1 MPQTL
6 TLTVAFIGGNRTTR
20 SYTRAPGERWE
31 ENLATFAEFPLVSIH
46 NATVKVECSP
56 MFCPTWATI
65 YADTLKR
72 GSTAS
77 HPEIKWGCSR

>member
-1 MPQTL
+1 MTQSV
-6 TLTVAFIGGNRTTR
+6 TLTVAFIGGNRTART
-20 SYTRAPGERWE
+20 YTAAPGGRWE
-31 ENLATFAEFPLVSIH
+31 ANLADFAEFALTSVH

-77 HPEIKWGCSR
+77 HPEIIWGCPR